1 MPTGLSTYFIGILL
15 VVISMG
21 LETLIQVGQAIAN
34 AFSNINGIGAALV
47 IAGLAILL
55 IIGLSFG
62 IMLLIR
68 VIKQLPNMTVWEFL
82 KVVVVGAIAM
92 IIIGIIIP

>member
-1 MPTGLSTYFIGILL
+1 
-15 VVISMG
+15 MG

>member
-1 MPTGLSTYFIGILL
+1 
-15 VVISMG
+15 MG

-34 AFSNINGIGAALV
+34 AFSSINGVGAALV

-55 IIGLSFG
+55 IIGLSLG

-82 KVVVVGAIAM
+82 KVAVVGAIAM
-92 IIIGIIIP
+92 IIIGIILP